1 MSRIPTCIR
10 NAGEFVWH
18 NILGNAMC
26 GGGSG
31 DVWLV
36 ICRG

>member
-1 MSRIPTCIR
+1 MPGIPACIR
-10 NAGEFVWH
+10 DTGEFGWP

-31 DVWLV
+31 GVWLV
-36 ICRG
+36 NC